1 MPNGCLKTHL
11 DILKIENSLI
21 GSKKKLMYRSNN
33 KLLFFLLFV
42 LLIQNNVF
50 SQDLEPGFLSALPIG
65 GNIGIASYGYSQG
78 EILLDKALP
87 IEDLNAKMSIIALG
101 YFRSFKLFNR
111 LAKFDVVVPYA
122 IGDYSGLLEG
132 EGASTYRNGFGDPLV
147 RISMI
152 LIGADPLKP
161 QDFFKKE
168 QKKFKLGVALRAK
181 APIGQYDPEKF
192 INLGANRWALR
203 AALAGSYTIKNKL
216 VLESH
221 FSGWFFQENDNFYG
235 GNSLKQEPLWGLQ
248 FHATYIFKPGIWLA
262 ASIGGVRGGKT
273 QINGV
278 GQTELN
284 NDRYGLAFAYR
295 LNNKNSLKVAYT
307 NAFFTASG
315 SDFDTYLLAYQ
326 FLWFDKK

>member
-1 MPNGCLKTHL
+1 MQDEFLKTYS
-11 DILKIENSLI
+11 DVVKID
-21 GSKKKLMYRSNN
+21 N
-33 KLLFFLLFV
+33 KLYSKRKLSDRCNDRLFFF
-42 LLIQNNVF
+42 LIFIFLIPNQVR
-50 SQDLEPGFLSALPIG
+50 SQDLEPGFLSAMPIG

-87 IEDLNAKMSIIALG
+87 IEDLNSKMNIIALG

-132 EGASTYRNGFGDPLV
+132 EGASVSRSGFGDPLV

-152 LIGADPLKP
+152 LIGVDPLKP
-161 QDFFKKE
+161 QEFFKRE
-168 QKKFKLGVALRAK
+168 EKKFKLGVALRAK
-181 APIGQYDPEKF
+181 IPIGQYDPEKF
-192 INLGANRWALR
+192 INLGANRWAVR
-203 AALAGSYTIKNKL
+203 AALAGSYTIKNRL

-221 FSGWFFQENDNFYG
+221 VSSWFFQENDNFYE
-235 GNSLKQEPLWGLQ
+235 GNSLKQEPLWGIQ

-262 ASIGGVRGGKT
+262 ASLGGVRGGIT

-278 GQTELN
+278 DQSSLK

-295 LNNKNSLKVAYT
+295 LNNKSSLKAAYT
-307 NAFFTASG
+307 NALFTASG
-315 SDFDTYLLAYQ
+315 ADFDTYLLAYQ

>member
-1 MPNGCLKTHL
+1 M
-11 DILKIENSLI
+11 DIVKIQHGSLI
-21 GSKKKLMYRSNN
+21 KKKLNDRWNS
-33 KLLFFLLFV
+33 KFFFVLLFV
-42 LLIQNNVF
+42 LLGQNQMF
-50 SQDLEPGFLSALPIG
+50 SQDLEPGFLSAMPIG

-78 EILLDKALP
+78 EILLDKSLP

-132 EGASTYRNGFGDPLV
+132 EGATTYRNGFGDPLA

-161 QDFFKKE
+161 QDFFKTE
-168 QKKFKLGVALRAK
+168 QKKFKLGVSLRAK
-181 APIGQYDPEKF
+181 IPTGQYDPEKF
-192 INLGANRWALR
+192 INLGANRWAMR

-221 FSGWFFQENDNFYG
+221 VSGWFFQENDNFFG
-235 GNSLKQEPLWGLQ
+235 GNSLQQDPLWGLQ
-248 FHATYIFKPGIWLA
+248 FHATYIFKPGVWLA
-262 ASIGGVRGGKT
+262 ASLGGVRGGTT
-273 QINGV
+273 QINGEE
-278 GQTELN
+278 QARQKN
-284 NDRYGLAFAYR
+284 NRYGLSFSYR
-295 LNNKNSLKVAYT
+295 LNNKNSLKAAYT
-307 NAFFTASG
+307 NGLFTAAG
-315 SDFDTYLLAYQ
+315 ADFDTYAIAYQ